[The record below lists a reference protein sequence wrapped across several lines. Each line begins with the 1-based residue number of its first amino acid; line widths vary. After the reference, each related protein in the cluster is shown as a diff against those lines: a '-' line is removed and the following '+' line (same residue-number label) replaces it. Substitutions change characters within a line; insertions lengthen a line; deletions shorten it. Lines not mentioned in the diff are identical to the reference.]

1 MSLQCQRA
9 STKYG
14 KMDKIVRWCSDI
26 KSHLVFRSD
35 KARGEMYDKAMNELC
50 RVAMDVKKQH
60 DDAPDSLA
68 MAMDYR
74 FNGLSTVQ
82 ILERRW

>member
-1 MSLQCQRA
+1 MSIQSQRA
-9 STKYG
+9 STKSS
-14 KMDKIVRWCSDI
+14 KMDKIVRWATDI
-26 KSHLVFRSD
+26 KAKLVFRSD
-35 KARGEMYDKAMNELC
+35 KGRGEMYDKAMNELC
-50 RVAMDVKKQH
+50 RVSIDAKKQH